1 MVKGFPKLILVP
13 IVIFLISLAILVNN
27 FIRTGDFIL
36 RDLDLKGG
44 TVIDI
49 ETPSPIS
56 DTTTVE
62 RMLSEKY
69 GSAFVSNVRATAGY
83 GIEVQVDKD
92 VNVNDVVKNLKSSGV
107 VINSF
112 SSESIGSFLG
122 NLFFEQV
129 VSILFVGFVF
139 MSIVIFMIYRS
150 PITSFG
156 IVFAS
161 LANILTTLA
170 ITSLLGIK
178 ISFAGFA
185 ALLMLIAYTVDTNIV
200 LTNRVLRS
208 TPENFRHQYKKALST
223 GLTLIATITFTMLVI
238 LLFSPSKLLQ
248 NVSQILIVG
257 FLFDL
262 PYTWIFNSS
271 MLKWWIE
278 SRHRL

>member
-1 MVKGFPKLILVP
+1 MAKGFPKLILVP
-13 IVIFLISLAILVNN
+13 IVIFLISLAILINN

-44 TVIDI
+44 TVINI

-56 DTTTVE
+56 DTITVE

-69 GSAFVSNVRATAGY
+69 GSVFVSNIRATAGY
-83 GIEVQVDKD
+83 WIEVQVDKN
-92 VNVNDVVKNLKSSGV
+92 VNVNDVIKDLKSSGV

-129 VSILFVGFVF
+129 VSILFVGFVL
-139 MSIVIFMIYRS
+139 MSIVIFMIYRA

-170 ITSLLGIK
+170 VTSLLGIK

-200 LTNRVLRS
+200 LTNRVLRV
-208 TPENFRHQYKKALST
+208 TPENFRPQYKKALST